1 MMHRLNQRASDS
13 FWPVFVLS
21 LVVLPI
27 KLTPLERCAVTLAFL
42 FGSGSTH
49 VIQLAREGR
58 PGEVFTI
65 EPQAV
70 QQAVTPSVVYASQA
84 VAAKPVFQ
92 STPKPLPIVN
102 DDPWDEPVIAAS
114 TDNHFEL
121 MSAFCEEQRREL
133 QNGGY

>member
-13 FWPVFVLS
+13 LCLVFMLS
-21 LVVLPI
+21 LAVLPI

-49 VIQLAREGR
+49 VVQLVRQGE
-58 PGEVFTI
+58 PDEVFAI
-65 EPQAV
+65 APQAV
-70 QQAVTPSVVYASQA
+70 QQAVIPSIVYTSQA
-84 VAAKPVFQ
+84 VAAKPAFR
-92 STPKPLPIVN
+92 STPKSLPIVN